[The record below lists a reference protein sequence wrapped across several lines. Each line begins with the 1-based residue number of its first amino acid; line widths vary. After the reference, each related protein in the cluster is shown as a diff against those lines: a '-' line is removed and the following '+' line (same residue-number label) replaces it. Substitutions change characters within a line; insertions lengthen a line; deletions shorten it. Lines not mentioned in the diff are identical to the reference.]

1 MSRRRFPVVATL
13 ATAVAMALLLGLG
26 VWQVER
32 LHWKEGLLAQ
42 IAGRRAAAPQPIGKV
57 IGRAGDLEFTRV
69 TAVCPGLASAPYV
82 ELYSL
87 LGGKPGSRLVSA
99 CPIGGGSILVDRGF
113 VDESVSARP
122 AVTPD
127 PTPVTVT
134 GVLRKGGRPSL
145 FTPAA
150 RGGRWFVRDIPAMA
164 AALEAPR
171 PAPYMIAAETSSN
184 PAWKALVPA
193 PVPADIPN
201 NHLGYA
207 ITWFGLAG
215 ALLAVYI
222 AMLLGRRRAD
232 SR

>member
-1 MSRRRFPVVATL
+1 MSPRRFPVVATV
-13 ATAVAMALLLGLG
+13 ATAIALVILLGLG
-26 VWQVER
+26 VWQVKR

-42 IAGRRAAAPQPIGKV
+42 IAARQAAAPRPLAEV
-57 IGRAGDLEFTRV
+57 LDRSGDLEFTRV
-69 TAVCPGLASAPYV
+69 TAVCPGLASAPFV
-82 ELYSL
+82 ELYAL
-87 LGGKPGSRLVSA
+87 RAGQAGSRLVSA
-99 CPIGGGSILVDRGF
+99 CPAGGGSILVDRGF
-113 VDESVSARP
+113 VDEAVSARP
-122 AVTPD
+122 AVAPD
-127 PTPVTVT
+127 STPVTVT
-134 GVLRKGGRPSL
+134 GVLRKGGRPGL

-164 AALEAPR
+164 AALKAPR

-201 NHLGYA
+201 SHLGYA

-215 ALLAVYI
+215 ALFAVYL
-222 AMLLGRRRAD
+222 AMVLGRGRRD